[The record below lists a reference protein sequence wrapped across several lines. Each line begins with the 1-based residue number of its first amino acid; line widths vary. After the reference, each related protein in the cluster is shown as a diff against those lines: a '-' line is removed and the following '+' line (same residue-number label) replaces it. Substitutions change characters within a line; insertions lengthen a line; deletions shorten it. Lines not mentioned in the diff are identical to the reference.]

1 MPHIHIP
8 KIHVHWKRITW
19 DDTEQGRLMYIA
31 EAALE
36 YLISILV
43 AGSYLA
49 TLTRELGI
57 SDSLTG
63 VLSSVISLGCL
74 FQLLSVTYRRRR
86 VKGFVVGMSILNQLL
101 FLLLYVIPLTGVA
114 KPIKSALFVV
124 FLVLAYVIYNFA
136 HPKKISWLM
145 SLVDDHHRGSFTAN
159 KEIVSL
165 IAGMVFTYGM
175 GTLIDHFAA
184 LGRIRT
190 AFVLSAAVI
199 FVLMVLHTLSM
210 IFTIEPPM
218 AEAPKKDLR
227 KSMADV
233 LQNRQMLRVIVIF
246 LLYQTAAGLATPFFG
261 TYQINELG
269 FDLQFISL
277 LTIGSSVVRIFVSR
291 LWGKYADRTSFL
303 NLMEKCLL
311 VLAAGTLSA
320 ALAVPSNGMIMFTL
334 YYLFNGIAMGG
345 LNSALINLVFDYAA
359 PAQRAD
365 SLAICQA
372 FSGLAGFLVTL
383 GASVPVAAIQQNGN
397 AVFGI
402 SLYAQQV
409 MSFGAL
415 FFILL
420 TILYVRHIRRTEKK
434 SAS

>member
-8 KIHVHWKRITW
+8 QIHVRWKRITW
-19 DDTEQGRLMYIA
+19 DETQQGRLMYIA

-63 VLSSVISLGCL
+63 VLSAVISLGCL

-86 VKGFVVGMSILNQLL
+86 VKRFVIGMSVVNQLL

-210 IFTIEPPM
+210 VFTIEPPM
-218 AEAPKKDLR
+218 PESPQKDLR

-233 LQNRQMLRVIVIF
+233 LQNRQMMRVTIIF
-246 LLYQTAAGLATPFFG
+246 LLYQIASGLAIPFFG

-269 FDLQFISL
+269 FDLQFVSL

-291 LWGKYADRTSFL
+291 LWGKYADKTSFL

-311 VLAAGTLSA
+311 VLAAGMLSA
-320 ALAVPSNGMIMFTL
+320 ALAVPSNGMVMFTL

-345 LNSALINLVFDYAA
+345 LNSALINLVFDYAT
-359 PAQRAD
+359 PAQRSD

-372 FSGLAGFLVTL
+372 FSGLTGFLVTL

-402 SLYAQQV
+402 PLYAHQV

-420 TILYVRHIRRTEKK
+420 TILYVRHIRRMEKK
-434 SAS
+434 IIP

>member
-1 MPHIHIP
+1 MPHFHFPHIHT
-8 KIHVHWKRITW
+8 HWRHNPW
-19 DDTEQGRLMYIA
+19 DETQLGRLMYIA

-74 FQLLSVTYRRRR
+74 FQLLSVTYRKKR
-86 VKGFVVGMSILNQLL
+86 VKRFVIGMSVINQLL

-114 KPIKSALFVV
+114 RPVKSALFVI

-136 HPKKISWLM
+136 HPKKINWLM

-165 IAGMVFTYGM
+165 IAGMLFTYGM
-175 GTLIDHFAA
+175 GTLIDYFAA
-184 LGRIRT
+184 QGRIRT

-199 FVLMVLHTLSM
+199 FILMVLHTLSM
-210 IFTIEPPM
+210 VLTIEPDA
-218 AEAPKKDLR
+218 AEVPKKDLR
-227 KSMADV
+227 KSITAV
-233 LQNRQMLRVIVIF
+233 LTNRQMLHVIVIF

-277 LTIGSSVVRIFVSR
+277 LSIASSVVRIFVSK
-291 LWGKYADRTSFL
+291 LWGRYADKTSFL

-311 VLAAGTLSA
+311 VLAAAMLSA
-320 ALAVPSNGMIMFTL
+320 ALAVPSNGKVMFAL

-345 LNSALINLVFDYAA
+345 LNSALINLVFDYAS

-372 FSGLAGFLVTL
+372 FSGLSGFLVTL
-383 GASVPVAAIQQNGN
+383 GASFAVEAIQQNGN
-397 AVFGI
+397 HVLGL
-402 SLYAQQV
+402 SVYAQQF
-409 MSFGAL
+409 MSFSAL

-420 TILYVRHIRRTEKK
+420 TVLYVRCIRCTAKR
-434 SAS
+434 AAQ